1 MRSFLNAIK
10 QAMFH
15 SFFVFML
22 LHVLA
27 QNTYALTPYSNRALD
42 ELEKE
47 FVQEINQ
54 SIQVERSPVL
64 NLYLNHIGKRLGEVG
79 HIPNVH
85 FFIVKSHEINAFA
98 GPGGHI
104 GVNTALILASK
115 SESELAAVMAH
126 ELAHVRQHHLYSM
139 MEHQSQMRIPLL
151 ASMLASLALG
161 LVNPALGN
169 GALMASMG
177 SMAQDSI
184 NFTRAKEKE
193 ADRIGIAMLTEAGFD
208 PRAMASFF
216 KKLQQNSRYYYT
228 ANVPAIL
235 RSHPLDDE
243 RIAEADNRSLHLPA
257 KAYPSSLEYQ
267 LFKETIRV
275 HSGLSGQEA
284 NGQRL
289 SDFYQL
295 GCKEGI
301 ACQYGKAMQQ
311 LSLNQLDKAKERL
324 QPLLEKDH
332 DNLFFQLAMAEVE
345 IGKKQFDK
353 ANSRLQSLQASFPNN
368 YAILRAYA
376 HSLLSSGQAL
386 HATSILLKAQRQF
399 KKDLPIC
406 EELAKAESEAGRKAY
421 AYFTESQCQLLQ
433 GRTREAMRQ
442 LKNVIKLSK
451 HDPYLLARANAMIE
465 EIQFMRAGS

>member
-10 QAMFH
+10 HAIFR
-15 SFFVFML
+15 SFTIFIL
-22 LHVLA
+22 LNGLI
-27 QNTYALTPYSNRALD
+27 QNTYALTPYSNRTLD

-47 FVQEINQ
+47 FVQEINL
-54 SIQVERSPVL
+54 SSQVLRSPVL
-64 NLYLNHIGKRLGEVG
+64 NLYINYIGKRLSQVG
-79 HIPNVH
+79 HVPNVD
-85 FFIVKSHEINAFA
+85 FFIVKSHEVNAFA

-104 GVNTALILASK
+104 GINTGLVLASH

-126 ELAHVRQHHLYSM
+126 ELAHVRLHHLYRM
-139 MEHQSQMRIPLL
+139 MEHQSQMRIPML
-151 ASMLASLALG
+151 ASVLASLALG
-161 LVNPALGN
+161 LINPALGN
-169 GALMASMG
+169 GAMMASMG
-177 SMAQDSI
+177 GMAQDSI
-184 NFTRAKEKE
+184 NFTRSKEKE
-193 ADRIGIAMLTEAGFD
+193 ADRIGIAMLKEAGFD

-257 KAYPSSLEYQ
+257 IDYPSSLNYQ
-267 LFKETIRV
+267 LFKESIRV
-275 HSGLSGQEA
+275 YMGLSGHEA

-289 SDFYQL
+289 SDFYQH

-301 ACQYGKAMQQ
+301 PCQFGIAMQNI
-311 LSLNQLDKAKERL
+311 SSNQFDKAIAGL
-324 QPLLEKDH
+324 QPLLDKDP
-332 DNLFFQLAMAEVE
+332 DNLFFQLAMAEAE
-345 IGKKQFDK
+345 IGNKQFDK
-353 ANSRLQSLQASFPNN
+353 ANARLLLLHKSYPEN
-368 YAILRAYA
+368 YAVLRAYA
-376 HSLLSSGQAL
+376 HSLLSSRQAAGAISL
-386 HATSILLKAQRQF
+386 LLKAQRQF

-406 EELAKAESEAGRKAY
+406 EELAKANAEAGRKAY

-451 HDPYLLARANAMIE
+451 HDPYLLARANAMVE
-465 EIQFMRAGS
+465 EIEFMRAD